1 MSSCYLVT
9 VHKLP
14 PLHLQGKLGSYRGD
28 NDKTRRELMPRRS
41 AMTFVLPALAL
52 LVSLLMVPLSLAQE
66 APQNPSATALQDQ
79 GLRPP
84 SLVVTDAP
92 I

>member
-1 MSSCYLVT
+1 
-9 VHKLP
+9 
-14 PLHLQGKLGSYRGD
+14 
-28 NDKTRRELMPRRS
+28 MPRRS
-41 AMTFVLPALAL
+41 AMTFSTSSTRI

-66 APQNPSATALQDQ
+66 VPQNPSATALQDQ

>member
-1 MSSCYLVT
+1 
-9 VHKLP
+9 
-14 PLHLQGKLGSYRGD
+14 
-28 NDKTRRELMPRRS
+28 MPRRS
-41 AMTFVLPALAL
+41 AMTFVLPALAF

-66 APQNPSATALQDQ
+66 VPQNPSATALQDQ